1 MPWNC
6 LYTLKNALNAGFE
19 WPKFKAFSSSIRQT
33 RVVSQMNKN
42 AMILPHALKMKTD
55 TWNYTNKI
63 VTLKYCFFPLHSKK
77 RLEIHMLR
85 QLLK

>member
-33 RVVSQMNKN
+33 RV
-42 AMILPHALKMKTD
+42 IPR
-55 TWNYTNKI
+55 
-63 VTLKYCFFPLHSKK
+63 FPLHFSFLQCKILSMTEK
-77 RLEIHMLR
+77 AGAASSGDAVPADHMHFSESLITS
-85 QLLK
+85 

>member
-33 RVVSQMNKN
+33 RV
-42 AMILPHALKMKTD
+42 ITD
-55 TWNYTNKI
+55 TGISVN
-63 VTLKYCFFPLHSKK
+63 LQDLAF
-77 RLEIHMLR
+77 
-85 QLLK
+85 

>member
-33 RVVSQMNKN
+33 RVITWVHGSVNREISRKVRQKWKAANEKWTNKSERKPCTTRFSF
-42 AMILPHALKMKTD
+42 AQKKMK
-55 TWNYTNKI
+55 K
-63 VTLKYCFFPLHSKK
+63 
-77 RLEIHMLR
+77 
-85 QLLK
+85 

>member
-33 RVVSQMNKN
+33 RVLTRGKKGVNS
-42 AMILPHALKMKTD
+42 ADCIPD
-55 TWNYTNKI
+55 VFWNGGPF
-63 VTLKYCFFPLHSKK
+63 LFFECSAC
-77 RLEIHMLR
+77 
-85 QLLK
+85 

>member
-33 RVVSQMNKN
+33 RVVTQGMEEWK
-42 AMILPHALKMKTD
+42 D
-55 TWNYTNKI
+55 REE
-63 VTLKYCFFPLHSKK
+63 KK
-77 RLEIHMLR
+77 
-85 QLLK
+85 